1 LKKRVRAPTLEV
13 LAAFKEK
20 FMERE
25 LWKLLYDI
33 AMKLDNPE
41 DTRRYTAGD
50 IVRVY
55 FWCALHDRPMSW
67 GVVKANWPEELRPRR
82 LPSQSNFSRRM
93 RRSDTEQLMTEIEHA
108 WLAMTGVCQL
118 LIRIIDGKPL
128 AVSGVTKDQ
137 DAGYGRGAGGMQK
150 GYKLHA
156 VWGTGPLPLA
166 WGLAPMNRS
175 EKTMARQLIH
185 TLPGEG
191 YLLGDPEYDA
201 NALYDLA
208 HDAGH
213 QLIVPKR
220 QKQHGLGHRPQSP
233 YRLRSIELMK
243 HRFGKGLYRFRRQ
256 IERDFGN
263 FVSFPGGLACLP
275 QWVRRFTRVRN
286 WVQAKLLINAARWL
300 HSHPATLSLA

>member
-1 LKKRVRAPTLEV
+1 
-13 LAAFKEK
+13 
-20 FMERE
+20 MERE
-25 LWKLLYDI
+25 LWKLLYAV
-33 AMKLDNPE
+33 AMELDKPWGSWK
-41 DTRRYTAGD
+41 YSAGD
-50 IVRVY
+50 IVVVY
-55 FWCALHDRPMSW
+55 FWCVLNDRPMSW
-67 GVVKANWPEELRPRR
+67 GVVKANWPEELCPRR
-82 LPSQSNFSRRM
+82 LPPQSTFSRRM
-93 RRSDTEQLMTEIEHA
+93 RRSETEQLMTEIEHA
-108 WLAMTGVCQL
+108 WLAMAGVCQV

-156 VWGTGPLPLA
+156 VWATGPLPLA
-166 WGLAPMNRS
+166 WALAPMNRS
-175 EKTMARQLIH
+175 EKTMARELIP

-213 QLIVPKR
+213 QLVVPKR

-243 HRFGKGLYRFRRQ
+243 HRFGKTMYRFRRQ

-263 FVSFPGGLACLP
+263 LVSFGGGLTCLP
-275 QWVRRFTRVRN
+275 PWVRRFTRVRN
-286 WVQAKLLINAARWL
+286 WVQAKLLVNAARWFYNR
-300 HSHPATLSLA
+300 PAMLSLA